1 MAFSIESRMKAE
13 IPEDSNEG
21 RHSGDAGVLFVFLNY
36 HKGALGTSMPTTSP
50 F

>member
-1 MAFSIESRMKAE
+1 MAFFLESRMKAE

-21 RHSGDAGVLFVFLNY
+21 RHSGDAGLKKNY
-36 HKGALGTSMPTTSP
+36 HKGAVGASMPTTSP